1 MSIYRWA
8 SMPVQRRGD
17 CGKAL
22 CAALQNELGIALS
35 ATYMLALDAQA
46 RSSMHSFPA
55 WPGSWK
61 LLVN

>member
-1 MSIYRWA
+1 
-8 SMPVQRRGD
+8 MPVQRRGD

-22 CAALQNELGIALS
+22 CAALQNELGIALG